1 VLWRAGARPALA
13 RLNRFEE
20 TIQVYCLRKDLLELT
35 GKTKSGSGK
44 GVDAEQAPFCKR
56 GDDGSGEYG

>member
-44 GVDAEQAPFCKR
+44 GVDAEQAPK
-56 GDDGSGEYG
+56 